1 MKQGAENMI
10 ERSAGDKK
18 QLADAQTML
27 ADSRRKIDYIR
38 MQQLRLRNM
47 KSGVPDEDRN
57 YSFYKFILLL
67 ILFNSH
73 FSPAN
78 LGQLV
83 PSWVLFY
90 QVFEKRISGD

>member
-10 ERSAGDKK
+10 EKYKNGGSSGDKK
-18 QLADAQTML
+18 MLTDAQTML

-57 YSFYKFILLL
+57 FTFFAQCL
-67 ILFNSH
+67 
-73 FSPAN
+73 
-78 LGQLV
+78 
-83 PSWVLFY
+83 
-90 QVFEKRISGD
+90 KR